1 MNGLAVDPAQ
11 VLEEAR
17 RAGVRFVILRFTD
30 ILGAPKGVT
39 IPLEDLPEAI
49 ETGKWFDG
57 SAIEGFARV
66 AESDLYLKPDLSTF
80 TVLPWTR
87 GQGTTAH
94 VICWVVNR
102 QGEPFAGDPRWVL
115 VRVMERA
122 ARMGYTYVVS
132 PELEFYLFRADGGA
146 PLAPTPPDAIGYFDL
161 ATDLAH
167 QVRCE
172 MVDTLRALGIPA
184 GPGHHEISPGQHEID
199 FQPADALRMADYI
212 VTARLVIKHVAQ
224 AHGLHATFMPKP
236 MEGRAGSGMH
246 THQSLLRAA
255 DGGNAFADPEDDYGL
270 SPLAKAFLAGQIAH
284 ARGMCAVL
292 CPLVNSYK
300 RLLGGFEAPPY
311 VSWARINRSA
321 LIRIPVIKPGR
332 YQSTRIEL
340 RSLDP
345 ACNPY
350 LAFAAML
357 AAGLDGIERRL
368 TLSPPVEEE
377 LVPMEAAELEAR
389 GIQRLPATLGEALEA
404 LKADEVIQEAL
415 GPLAVERF
423 LEAKRLE
430 WEAYCRHVSVWEIE
444 RYFQVY

>member
-1 MNGLAVDPAQ
+1 MHSPAVDPNR

-17 RAGVRFVILRFTD
+17 QAGVRFVILRFTD

-87 GQGTTAH
+87 GEGTTAH

-102 QGEPFAGDPRWVL
+102 RGERFAGDPRAVL
-115 VRVMERA
+115 ARVMERA
-122 ARMGYTYVVS
+122 ARMGYAYVVS
-132 PELEFYLFRADGGA
+132 PELEFYLFRAEGERFA
-146 PLAPTPPDAIGYFDL
+146 PAPHDEIGYFDL
-161 ATDLAH
+161 ATDLAY

-172 MVDTLRALGIPA
+172 MVETLRALGIPA
-184 GPGHHEISPGQHEID
+184 GPSHHEISPGQHEID

-212 VTARLVIKHVAQ
+212 VTARLVIKHIAQ

-236 MEGRAGSGMH
+236 LEGRAGSGMH
-246 THQSLLRAA
+246 THQSLLRLEG
-255 DGGNAFADPEDDYGL
+255 GGNAFADPEDDYGL
-270 SPLAKAFLAGQIAH
+270 SALAKSFLAGQIAH

-300 RLLGGFEAPPY
+300 RLLGGFEAPLY

-321 LIRIPVIKPGR
+321 LIRIPAIKPGR
-332 YQSTRIEL
+332 YQSTRLEL

-368 TLSPPVEEE
+368 PLPPPVEEE
-377 LVPMEAAELEAR
+377 LFPMESAELEAR

-404 LKADEVIQEAL
+404 LEADEVIQEAL
-415 GPLAVERF
+415 GPLAAERF

-430 WEAYCRHVSVWEIE
+430 WDAYCRHVSAWEID
-444 RYFQVY
+444 RYFHLY

>member
-1 MNGLAVDPAQ
+1 MSHPSVDPTQ

-17 RAGVRFVILRFTD
+17 REGVRFVILRFTD

-80 TVLPWTR
+80 TILPWTR

-102 QGEPFAGDPRWVL
+102 RGERFAGDPRAVL
-115 VRVMERA
+115 ARVMERA
-122 ARMGYTYVVS
+122 AAMGYTYVVS
-132 PELEFYLFRADGGA
+132 PELEFYLFRAAEGGRFAPAPHDGV
-146 PLAPTPPDAIGYFDL
+146 GYFDL
-161 ATDLAH
+161 TTDLAY

-224 AHGLHATFMPKP
+224 AHGLYATFMPKP

-246 THQSLLRAA
+246 THQSLLDAT
-255 DGGNAFADPEDDYGL
+255 DGRNAFADPEDDYGL
-270 SPLAKAFLAGQIAH
+270 SPLAKAFMAGQIAH
-284 ARGMCAVL
+284 ARGMCAIL

-311 VSWARINRSA
+311 VTWARINRSA
-321 LIRIPVIKPGR
+321 LIRVPAIKPGR

-368 TLSPPVEEE
+368 PLPPPVEEE
-377 LVPMEAAELEAR
+377 LFPMETAELEAR
-389 GIQRLPATLGEALEA
+389 GIQRLPITLGEALQALEA
-404 LKADEVIQEAL
+404 DPVLQDAL
-415 GPLAVERF
+415 GPLAAERF

-430 WEAYCRHVSVWEIE
+430 WEAYCRHISPWEID